1 VTPVTLLRFT
11 GGWSAGTGAIRART
25 ERPPVDSPI
34 AALTG
39 QMTRE
44 NPGRGYKPIQG
55 ELKPPQSLARQFT

>member
-1 VTPVTLLRFT
+1 
-11 GGWSAGTGAIRART
+11 
-25 ERPPVDSPI
+25 VDSPI

-55 ELKPPQSLARQFT
+55 ELKPPQSLARQFTEPGRRFADSTPR